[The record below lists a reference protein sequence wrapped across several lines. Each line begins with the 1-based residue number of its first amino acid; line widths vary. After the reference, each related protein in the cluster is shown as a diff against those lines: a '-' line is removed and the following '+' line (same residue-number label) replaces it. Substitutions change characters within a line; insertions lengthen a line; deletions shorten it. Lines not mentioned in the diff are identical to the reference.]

1 MALILVVDD
10 FAAVRETLQR
20 VLEKRLRHEVLLAA
34 SGAEAIELWR
44 RNTPDLVVLDVHLPD
59 MNGLEL
65 LVQLRAFAPTLP
77 IVVMSGS
84 GREDEIMKDA
94 LLLGANA
101 ALPKPYRL
109 REMVDAILQALGPD
123 QGSQSA

>member
-94 LLLGANA
+94 LLLGPTRPCRSRFACA
-101 ALPKPYRL
+101 RWLMPSFR
-109 REMVDAILQALGPD
+109 R
-123 QGSQSA
+123 